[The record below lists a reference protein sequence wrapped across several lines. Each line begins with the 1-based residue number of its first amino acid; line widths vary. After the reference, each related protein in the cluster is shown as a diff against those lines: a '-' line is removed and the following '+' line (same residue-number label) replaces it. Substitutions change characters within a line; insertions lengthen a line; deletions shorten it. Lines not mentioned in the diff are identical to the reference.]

1 MRIVVSMLVFALVAG
16 SIAAQAPA
24 PGPQA
29 KDKAKDKPKTDK
41 PVKLPPSP
49 LDKVEGYKRRI
60 IEGFTVMVTP
70 EALEGE
76 IKDAELKPL
85 DALAL
90 EFQTMKKAMPPKHV
104 ELLQKVTVWLE
115 WDIYEP
121 IGNGRE
127 GRALATYYGGTP
139 QSMIA
144 AKKDAFKAKC
154 VTVHSLKM
162 LAEEHQP
169 KRDSHRLVMLHEFA
183 HAVHDQLLGFDH
195 AGIQT
200 AYKQAMERKLYD
212 KAQYASTNEKEFFA
226 ELTCGYYDQ
235 LQHYPKTRD
244 DLKKHDPVTHQ
255 LLESIWG
262 TGKKPVKTVAT
273 AAPVKPKTLAELN
286 GADKFDLKIA
296 IADIKLGATVHG
308 AEFKTEDAKDAVV
321 ILSNFGGDE
330 LLVLEKLARMH
341 EELAPYGA
349 KVAVAYSFVK
359 DPDAVKKLLEERGVA
374 YTGLDKALYPLK
386 GGQTRSEAPGHTVI
400 FDEAGKCVFRG
411 SGYEAAPHARAAV
424 AKMLVAKAI
433 PGTPPKGLVP
443 VVEALL
449 QGVTP
454 ILDHLPK
461 IGALTVNADPDTA
474 AAAKALAAAIL
485 APAQAILAEAQTNA
499 KSEPLAAFLL
509 AEKIPA
515 TYRGTS
521 TAAKATAMM
530 DQLKLNPVVAKELKA
545 RKLFEPIKKLDQHL
559 MAQPGSFSPLDD
571 KFQCPNKAYI
581 AQLVVFNAQ
590 LRKVH
595 PLAQCTA
602 EAAKITAKYYIGE

>member
-1 MRIVVSMLVFALVAG
+1 MRIVASMLVFACAAG
-16 SIAAQAPA
+16 LIAAQAPA

-29 KDKAKDKPKTDK
+29 KDKAKEKPKTDK

-49 LDKVEGYKRRI
+49 LDKVEGYKRQI

-70 EALEGE
+70 EAAEGE

-104 ELLQKVTVWLE
+104 ELLQKVTVWIE
-115 WDIYEP
+115 WDVYEP
-121 IGNGRE
+121 ISNGRE

-139 QSMIA
+139 QSLIA
-144 AKKDAFKAKC
+144 AKKDPFKAKC
-154 VTVHSLKM
+154 ITVHSLKM

-195 AGIQT
+195 AGILT
-200 AYKQAMERKLYD
+200 AYKQAMERRLYD
-212 KAQYASTNEKEFFA
+212 KAQYVSTNEKEFFA
-226 ELTCGYYDQ
+226 ELSCGYYDQ

-244 DLKKHDPVTHQ
+244 DLKKHDPVSHQ
-255 LLESIWG
+255 LMESIWG
-262 TGKKPVKTVAT
+262 TGKKPVKTVA
-273 AAPVKPKTLAELN
+273 AAPVKPKSLAELN

-308 AEFKTEDAKDAVV
+308 TEFKTEDAKDAVV

-330 LLVLEKLARMH
+330 LLVIEKLARMH
-341 EELAPYGA
+341 EELSPYGA
-349 KVAVAYSFVK
+349 KVVVAYCFVK
-359 DPDAVKKLLEERGVA
+359 DPDAVKKLLEERAVA

-400 FDEAGKCVFRG
+400 FDETDKCVFRG
-411 SGYEAAPHARAAV
+411 SGYEAMPHARAAV

-433 PGTPPKGLVP
+433 PGSPPKGLVP
-443 VVEALL
+443 VVEAMS
-449 QGVTP
+449 QGASP
-454 ILDHLPK
+454 ILDHLTK
-461 IGALTVNADPDTA
+461 IGPLMVNADPDTA
-474 AAAKALAAAIL
+474 AGAKALAAAIL

-499 KSEPLAAFLL
+499 KTEPLASFLL

-515 TYRGTS
+515 AYKGTS

-530 DQLKLNPVVAKELKA
+530 DQLKLNPIVAKELKA
-545 RKLFEPIKKLDQHL
+545 RKLFEPIKKIDQHL

-571 KFQCPNKAYI
+571 KFQNPNKAYI
-581 AQLVVFNAQ
+581 AQLVALNAQ
-590 LRKVH
+590 LKKAH
-595 PLAQCTA
+595 PLALCTA
-602 EAAKITAKYYIGE
+602 EAAKITAKYRIGD